1 MGTFANTV
9 LWELCQRELPVFRC
23 LHKEHKTYLII
34 CFLLITVI
42 AYILNWN
49 FEKMADTAITLVSI
63 AVGVYIAAVSA
74 LLGSPYAKE
83 LKQETDKKKTGNTLL
98 GTLQDYFRCAGKFGV
113 VTIIVS
119 CLYCIPSTYIIPARI
134 MRIGS
139 AIAYGVFSCN
149 ILFLWLVFI
158 FLVNSLEKS
167 V

>member
-1 MGTFANTV
+1 MRKLFQIGSGSAAGGTAVHVVGFNLRSWTGF
-9 LWELCQRELPVFRC
+9 PDN
-23 LHKEHKTYLII
+23 
-34 CFLLITVI
+34 
-42 AYILNWN
+42 ILNWN

>member
-1 MGTFANTV
+1 MRF
-9 LWELCQRELPVFRC
+9 LD
-23 LHKEHKTYLII
+23 KEHKTYLII

-74 LLGSPYAKE
+74 LLGSPYANE

>member
-1 MGTFANTV
+1 MD
-9 LWELCQRELPVFRC
+9 
-23 LHKEHKTYLII
+23 KEHKTYLII

-158 FLVNSLEKS
+158 FWLILWKNRCDATGERTTPTNRLDIIAS
-167 V
+167 VI

>member
-1 MGTFANTV
+1 
-9 LWELCQRELPVFRC
+9 
-23 LHKEHKTYLII
+23 
-34 CFLLITVI
+34 
-42 AYILNWN
+42 
-49 FEKMADTAITLVSI
+49 MADTAITLVSI

-149 ILFLWLVFI
+149 ILFLWLLYLYFWLI
-158 FLVNSLEKS
+158 LWKNRCDATGERTTPTNRLDIIAS
-167 V
+167 VI

>member
-1 MGTFANTV
+1 
-9 LWELCQRELPVFRC
+9 
-23 LHKEHKTYLII
+23 
-34 CFLLITVI
+34 
-42 AYILNWN
+42 
-49 FEKMADTAITLVSI
+49 MADTAITLVSI

-74 LLGSPYAKE
+74 LLGRPYAKE

>member
-1 MGTFANTV
+1 MIFA
-9 LWELCQRELPVFRC
+9 
-23 LHKEHKTYLII
+23 KTL
-34 CFLLITVI
+34 
-42 AYILNWN
+42 
-49 FEKMADTAITLVSI
+49 KQ
-63 AVGVYIAAVSA
+63 
-74 LLGSPYAKE
+74 YAKE

>member
-1 MGTFANTV
+1 MFSFTEDTFEQAVIELFENMGYTHIYAPDMDRTDYS
-9 LWELCQRELPVFRC
+9 RP
-23 LHKEHKTYLII
+23 
-34 CFLLITVI
+34 LL
-42 AYILNWN
+42 
-49 FEKMADTAITLVSI
+49 DTAITLVSI

>member
-1 MGTFANTV
+1 M
-9 LWELCQRELPVFRC
+9 LWYKKAFSLY
-23 LHKEHKTYLII
+23 KTYLII

-167 V
+167 VWCYRRKDNTNE